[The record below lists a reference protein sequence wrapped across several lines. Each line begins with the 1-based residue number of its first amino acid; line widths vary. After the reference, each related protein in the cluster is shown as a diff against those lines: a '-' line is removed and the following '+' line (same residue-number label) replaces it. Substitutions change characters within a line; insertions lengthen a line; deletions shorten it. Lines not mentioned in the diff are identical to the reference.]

1 MQIVI
6 YTTEF
11 CSKCQQLKEALKS
24 KGIDFEEADMTSP
37 ESLTELRMNCVFTMV
52 APVLQIGEV
61 FVTSDKL
68 FKNERLNHS
77 ELEKLLSGSI

>member
-1 MQIVI
+1 MRIVI

-11 CSKCQQLKEALKS
+11 CPKCQQLKDVLKS
-24 KGIDFEEADMTSP
+24 KGIEFEEADMTTP

-52 APVLQIGEV
+52 APVLQIGDV
-61 FVTSDKL
+61 FVTHDKL
-68 FKNERLNHS
+68 FKDDRLDYS